1 MLLLTALAVYEE
13 TVVMSVCRIEAVV
26 PDAVLTAELEEP
38 S

>member
-13 TVVMSVCRIEAVV
+13 TVVMSVCRIEAVD
-26 PDAVLTAELEEP
+26 PVLTAELEEL